1 VSNVSIELVLIPIGI
16 AITQSVSSMFEKTG
30 EMNHTFK
37 VRTIMKDEILLQ
49 KALEQ
54 YGCNVNILTNDNYE
68 TEIAKTKILFQKNKD
83 GVFEAIFDEDVKL
96 EDAKN
101 FIENLTSEYKYVVQQ
116 ETYRKVIERAKEKG
130 FILESE
136 EIQGDR
142 TITLTLKIN
151 S

>member
-1 VSNVSIELVLIPIGI
+1 MRNVSIELVLIPIGI
-16 AITQSVSSMFEKTG
+16 AITQSVSAMLEKTG
-30 EMNHTFK
+30 EMDHTFK
-37 VRTIMKDEILLQ
+37 VTTIMKDESLLQ

-54 YGCNVNILTNDNYE
+54 YGCNVNVLTKDNYE
-68 TEIAKTKILFQKNKD
+68 TEIAKTKILFQKNND
-83 GVFEAIFDEDVKL
+83 GVFEAVFDEDVKL
-96 EDAKN
+96 EDAAN
-101 FIENLTSEYKYVVQQ
+101 FIENLTSEYKYVLQQ

-142 TITLTLKIN
+142 TIMLTLKVN

>member
-1 VSNVSIELVLIPIGI
+1 VSKVSIELVLIPIGI
-16 AITQSVSSMFEKTG
+16 AITQSVSSMLEKTG
-30 EMNHTFK
+30 EMNNTFK

-54 YGCNVNILTNDNYE
+54 YGCNVNVLTNDNYE
-68 TEIAKTKILFQKNKD
+68 TEIAKTKILFQKNNE

-96 EDAKN
+96 EYAKH

-116 ETYRKVIERAKEKG
+116 ETYRKVIERAKAKG

>member
-1 VSNVSIELVLIPIGI
+1 MSIELVLIPIGI
-16 AITQSVSSMFEKTG
+16 AITQSVSAMLEKTG
-30 EMNHTFK
+30 EMDHTFK
-37 VRTIMKDEILLQ
+37 VTTIMKDESLLQ

-54 YGCNVNILTNDNYE
+54 YGCNVNVLTKDNYE
-68 TEIAKTKILFQKNKD
+68 TEIEKTKILFQKNND
-83 GVFEAIFDEDVKL
+83 GVFEAVFDEDVKL
-96 EDAKN
+96 EDAAN
-101 FIENLTSEYKYVVQQ
+101 FIENLTSEYKYVLQQ

-142 TITLTLKIN
+142 TIMLTLKVN

>member
-16 AITQSVSSMFEKTG
+16 AITQSVSTMLEKTG

-54 YGCNVNILTNDNYE
+54 YGCNVNVLTNDNYE
-68 TEIAKTKILFQKNKD
+68 TEIAKTKILFQKNNE

-101 FIENLTSEYKYVVQQ
+101 FIENLTSEYKYVIQQ
-116 ETYRKVIERAKEKG
+116 ETYRKVIERAKAKG